1 MKISSLIFTAMK
13 YKLIAIT
20 KDFLLFSRIP
30 LLFGF
35 LQHIFRFLGNMIGLS
50 KWIRK
55 HKAIPYNDFY
65 KVNRKYENRE
75 KMFQYIA
82 DTEALTSSKVQYLE
96 FGVCTGNSF
105 QWWLNQNKHPAS
117 RFWGFDT
124 FEGLPE
130 KWLFFKKGDMS
141 SDVPKTED
149 SRGEFVK
156 GLFQATLLDFLRN
169 NLKYAHEDAPKKIIH
184 LDADLY
190 SSTVFV
196 LTSLAPYL
204 KAGDIIFF
212 DEFNVPN
219 HEYAAWE
226 LFVST
231 YYVDYEVLGAVNNYY
246 QVAIKYKGMAKFN
259 F

>member
-1 MKISSLIFTAMK
+1 MK

-35 LQHIFRFLGNMIGLS
+35 LQHGFRFLSNMIGLS
-50 KWIRK
+50 KWISK
-55 HKAIPYNDFY
+55 HNKSIPYNDFY
-65 KVNRKYENRE
+65 KVSRKYENRE
-75 KMFQYIA
+75 KMFQHISDA
-82 DTEALTSSKVQYLE
+82 EGLASSAIQYLE

-105 QWWLNQNKHPAS
+105 LWWLKQNSHPES

-141 SDVPKTED
+141 SDAPQID
-149 SRGEFVK
+149 DRRGTFVK
-156 GLFQATLLDFLRN
+156 GLFQDTLHRFQREQLTYATEPGPR
-169 NLKYAHEDAPKKIIH
+169 KVIH
-184 LDADLY
+184 LDADLF

-204 KAGDIIFF
+204 RAGDIILF

-231 YYVDYEVLGAVNNYY
+231 YYVDYEVLGAVNNFY

>member
-1 MKISSLIFTAMK
+1 MS
-13 YKLIAIT
+13 
-20 KDFLLFSRIP
+20 
-30 LLFGF
+30 
-35 LQHIFRFLGNMIGLS
+35 GLS
-50 KWIRK
+50 RWIRK
-55 HKAIPYNDFY
+55 HKSIPYNDFY
-65 KVNRKYENRE
+65 KVNRNYANRE
-75 KMFQYIA
+75 KMFQHIA
-82 DTEALTSSKVQYLE
+82 ETEELSAAEVQYLE

-105 QWWLNQNKHPAS
+105 QWWLKQNTNPAS

-130 KWLFFKKGDMS
+130 KWLFYKKGDMF
-141 SDVPKTED
+141 SDVPAIDDT
-149 SRGEFVK
+149 RGKFIK
-156 GLFQATLLDFLRN
+156 GLFQDTLHNFQREYLT
-169 NLKYAHEDAPKKIIH
+169 YASEPGPRKIIH
-184 LDADLY
+184 MDADLF

-204 KAGDIIFF
+204 RPGDIIFF

-219 HEYAAWE
+219 HEYAALE
-226 LFVST
+226 LFAST